1 MFGIES
7 FAKLLIDKSSLG
19 MVDWQKPSRFK
30 ILFTLNALFSVGGN
44 IAIVSQC
51 PKSSKGIV
59 IL

>member
-7 FAKLLIDKSSLG
+7 FIKLLIDKSSLG

-51 PKSSKGIV
+51 PKSPKV
-59 IL
+59 L